1 MSSLPPGAASERPT
15 PLDSGNTLTE
25 DAYRALRRDILRGV
39 RQPGERLRIERL
51 RGLYGI
57 GPTPLRE
64 ALQKLGAEQLVTVE
78 GNRGFTVAPLDFA
91 DFDDLNTAR
100 SAVESAALRLSLTH
114 GRDAWEAGV
123 VAAAYLLRK
132 EDRALH
138 ASSAGVPDAWEAAN
152 RAFHAATVAACGS
165 TWLLRVREGLHD
177 QSERY
182 RRASVY
188 QRQGSRDLAREHAEI
203 AEAVLAR
210 EIARACRLVDD
221 HFALTAT
228 SLSRATPTDRKPREP
243 PADRASPANLHDPH

>member
-1 MSSLPPGAASERPT
+1 MSNLSSGTAYDRFDPPVS
-15 PLDSGNTLTE
+15 SNTLTE

-64 ALQKLGAEQLVTVE
+64 ALQKLGAERLVTVA

-114 GRDAWEAGV
+114 GDDAWEAGI

-138 ASSAGVPDAWEAAN
+138 ESGAGVPDSWEAAN

-165 TWLLRVREGLHD
+165 AWLLRVREGLHD

-188 QRQGSRDLAREHAEI
+188 QRQGSRDLAREHADI
-203 AEAVLAR
+203 ADAVLAR
-210 EIARACRLVDD
+210 DIPGACHLVED

-228 SLSRATPTDRKPREP
+228 SLSRATPTD
-243 PADRASPANLHDPH
+243 PHNR